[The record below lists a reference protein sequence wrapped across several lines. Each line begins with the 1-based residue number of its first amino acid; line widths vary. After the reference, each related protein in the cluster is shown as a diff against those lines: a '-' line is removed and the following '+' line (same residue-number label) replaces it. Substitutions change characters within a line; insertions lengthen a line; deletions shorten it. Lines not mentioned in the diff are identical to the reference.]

1 MKLCK
6 AHISSFINCHSLSYL
21 AVPESSSR
29 PSKSPTDSNQGCIYR
44 SRLRNYPG
52 RPQLQ
57 KISSNCQDSEYE
69 TKIEKFQVVLDSP
82 QLDLVAL
89 KKISWSGVPRKVRT
103 QHR

>member
-1 MKLCK
+1 MSGDAELRPK
-6 AHISSFINCHSLSYL
+6 AIKTSTVSNIDCHF
-21 AVPESSSR
+21 
-29 PSKSPTDSNQGCIYR
+29 R

-89 KKISWSGVPRKVRT
+89 KKISWSGVPRKVRIE
-103 QHR
+103 QSFFV